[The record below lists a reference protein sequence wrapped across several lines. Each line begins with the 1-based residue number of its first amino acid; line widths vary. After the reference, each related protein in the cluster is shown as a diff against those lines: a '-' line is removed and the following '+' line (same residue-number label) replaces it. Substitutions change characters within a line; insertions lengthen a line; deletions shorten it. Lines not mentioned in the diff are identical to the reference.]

1 MLEYEVG
8 HRESVKR
15 EGEGKERRKDA
26 YESVKREG
34 EGKERRKDAYE
45 RRAREREEK
54 GCI

>member
-8 HRESVKR
+8 HR
-15 EGEGKERRKDA
+15 
-26 YESVKREG
+26 ESVKREG